1 MIGEGAL
8 LTAKGHRVLYP
19 VFDNYSELGELEICI
34 QNREMIEQADEVY
47 VMWDGRSMGTVFD
60 LGMAFALRKKV
71 KVVYIN
77 PKSFRNLIHQMETK
91 E

>member
-1 MIGEGAL
+1 
-8 LTAKGHRVLYP
+8 
-19 VFDNYSELGELEICI
+19 
-34 QNREMIEQADEVY
+34 
-47 VMWDGRSMGTVFD
+47 MGTVFD